1 MRLSR
6 DLRRIG
12 VVLAAAVLTP
22 ALLTPALPAGASAA
36 ATQSP
41 AVAHPAAVAPATGAA
56 AGAWGTAVEVPGTKA
71 LNTGGGAALESM
83 SCTSAGGCSAG
94 GVYATRPFCG
104 YQVCRSQGF
113 VISRVRGKWGT
124 ARPVPGLAAL
134 NRGHRAQVVV
144 VSCASPG
151 NCGAGGSY
159 TGPAG
164 RSQAFVVS
172 QVRGRWGKARE
183 VPGTAALNQEGAAVT
198 ALSCASAGNCSAGGS
213 YTDTA
218 GHPQAF
224 VVSEIRGRWGRARQL
239 PGTAALNGGD
249 GVSLGSLSC
258 GSPGNCSAGGFY
270 ADASGNRQAFLVSQ
284 VRGAWGAAREVPG
297 TAVLNVGGWAQV
309 SSLSCAAAGQC
320 TAVGVYDPSTFDQQ
334 CCNQAFVI
342 SQVRGTW
349 GTAQQVPGIAQLGGK
364 GEDAQ
369 LDTVSCASAGNCA
382 AGGKYDTDGFD
393 EECCG
398 QAFVVSQ
405 VHGTWG
411 SALRVPGTR
420 RLNSGD
426 QAEVSSVSCASAG
439 NCAAGGG
446 YGVGTFGNKVY
457 DDEVFVVSEVNG
469 TWRQALKVPG
479 SGRFNKG
486 HGDALSSVSCGAP
499 GQCSAG
505 GGYWGSKSYAASEH
519 AAEAFLVSQR

>member
-1 MRLSR
+1 M
-6 DLRRIG
+6 
-12 VVLAAAVLTP
+12 LTP
-22 ALLTPALPAGASAA
+22 ALLA
-36 ATQSP
+36 
-41 AVAHPAAVAPATGAA
+41 GAA
-56 AGAWGTAVEVPGTKA
+56 AGQPPAVVHRVSGAAPAATAGAWGMAVEVPGTKA

-104 YQVCRSQGF
+104 FQVCRLQGF

-134 NRGHRAQVVV
+134 NRGHSARVAV

-164 RSQAFVVS
+164 RS
-172 QVRGRWGKARE
+172 
-183 VPGTAALNQEGAAVT
+183 
-198 ALSCASAGNCSAGGS
+198 
-213 YTDTA
+213 
-218 GHPQAF
+218 
-224 VVSEIRGRWGRARQL
+224 
-239 PGTAALNGGD
+239 
-249 GVSLGSLSC
+249 
-258 GSPGNCSAGGFY
+258 
-270 ADASGNRQAFLVSQ
+270 
-284 VRGAWGAAREVPG
+284 
-297 TAVLNVGGWAQV
+297 
-309 SSLSCAAAGQC
+309 
-320 TAVGVYDPSTFDQQ
+320 
-334 CCNQAFVI
+334 
-342 SQVRGTW
+342 
-349 GTAQQVPGIAQLGGK
+349 
-364 GEDAQ
+364 
-369 LDTVSCASAGNCA
+369 
-382 AGGKYDTDGFD
+382 
-393 EECCG
+393 

-469 TWRQALKVPG
+469 TWHQALKVPG
-479 SGRFNKG
+479 SGRFNTG
-486 HGDALSSVSCGAP
+486 HGDAISSVSCGAP